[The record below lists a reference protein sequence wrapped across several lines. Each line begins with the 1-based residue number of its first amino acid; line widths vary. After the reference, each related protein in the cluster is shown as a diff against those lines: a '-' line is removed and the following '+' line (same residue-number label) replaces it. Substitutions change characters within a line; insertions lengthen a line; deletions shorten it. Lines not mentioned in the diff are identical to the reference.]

1 MQSEIRNPKSK
12 ILIVGAGPAGASAAI
27 RLVQNGFLVTLI
39 EREKFPRE
47 KLCGEF
53 ISPEC
58 FGHFRALGVLDKMLS
73 AGGDSIA
80 ETVFYAPNGKNV
92 SVPSKWFNQNA
103 SALGLS
109 RAEMDFLLLERAAQ
123 LGVEVL
129 QETGAVDLLFDDE
142 KVRGAKV
149 RNREGKTFEIAA
161 DLTIDATGRTGVLG
175 KFAAKEKLRMTNDE
189 LQNEKSQKPIANSPK
204 PIAQNQNRLVGFKAH
219 LRNAEIERG
228 RCEIYFF
235 RGGYGGLNMVE
246 KGLSNH
252 CFLIRANVVRE
263 FGGDVERILR
273 EVVFKNSRAAETLQ
287 NAVPV
292 DDWLAVTVDDF
303 GLKNLNPAPNLLAIG
318 DAGAFIDPFTGSGM
332 LMALESG
339 EILAQAVEENSA
351 AQQIAETYKTLH
363 NRRFQRRL
371 KICALVRRAA
381 FIPNLAKFLISA
393 LSFGDFP
400 RKILTRATRP
410 QLSISDK

>member
-1 MQSEIRNPKSK
+1 MQSEIQNPKSK

-27 RLVQNGFLVTLI
+27 RLVQNGFSVALV

-58 FGHFRALGVLDKMLS
+58 FGHFRALGVLDKMRA

-80 ETVFYAPNGKNV
+80 ETVFYAPNGKSV
-92 SVPSKWFNQNA
+92 AVPSQWFNQNA

-109 RAEMDFLLLERAAQ
+109 RATMDFLLLQRAAQ
-123 LGVEVL
+123 LGVEVFE
-129 QETGAVDLLFDDE
+129 ETGAVDLLFDDG

-161 DLTIDATGRTGVLG
+161 DLTIDATGRASVLG
-175 KFAAKEKLRMTNDE
+175 KLAQKFKV
-189 LQNEKSQKPIANSPK
+189 SQKFKVQGSRFKAAAIRNSQSK
-204 PIAQNQNRLVGFKAH
+204 IQNRLVGFKAH
-219 LRNAEIERG
+219 LKNAEIERG
-228 RCEIYFF
+228 QCEIYFF

-263 FGGDVERILR
+263 FGGDVEKILR
-273 EVVFKNSRAAETLQ
+273 EVVFKNRRAAGTLQ
-287 NAVPV
+287 NAVAV
-292 DDWLAVTVDDF
+292 GDWLAVTVDDF
-303 GLKNLNPAPNLLAIG
+303 GLKNLAPAPNLLAIG

-339 EILAQAVEENSA
+339 EILAQAIGENSA
-351 AQQIAETYKTLH
+351 AQQIAEKYKTLH

-371 KICALVRRAA
+371 RVCALVRRAA
-381 FIPNLAKFLISA
+381 FVPNLAKFLISA

-400 RKILTRATRP
+400 RKILARATRP
-410 QLSISDK
+410 PLSTAGK